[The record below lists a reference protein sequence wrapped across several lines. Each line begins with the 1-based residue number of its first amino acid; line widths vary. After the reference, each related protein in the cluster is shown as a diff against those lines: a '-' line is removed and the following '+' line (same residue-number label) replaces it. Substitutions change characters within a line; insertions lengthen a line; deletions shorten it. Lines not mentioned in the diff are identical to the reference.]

1 MNFRVLCHREFPKL
15 ENFVLKI
22 VQEILILEINSSL
35 ALKDNHEFSWLISPN
50 VLDFRPSTWDINNV
64 LSAENQ
70 ACAPLKLINFQSKNF
85 KNIPDGCLYKLE

>member
-35 ALKDNHEFSWLISPN
+35 ALKDNHQFH
-50 VLDFRPSTWDINNV
+50 D
-64 LSAENQ
+64 
-70 ACAPLKLINFQSKNF
+70 
-85 KNIPDGCLYKLE
+85 